1 MAIRI
6 TGLNSGLDTES
17 IITEL
22 VSAKKVS
29 VDNLKKEQT
38 KLSWKV
44 DAWKE
49 LNTKIF
55 SLYRNTVDKLRFDNA
70 YVKKKTTVSDS
81 GLLTVVSGENSV
93 NGVQTASVES
103 LAKAGYLTGGKLQTS
118 SGGKVTGDTKVT
130 DLGIAAGTSF
140 TITSKGKDTQISIDE
155 NTTMSG
161 LVSQLSA
168 AGVNANFDENQQRL
182 FISAKET
189 GKDNDFSFSGD
200 DSVLK
205 TLGLVEDPA
214 NANGAVKIDG
224 SNAVLYLNGAKFES
238 DTNTFQ
244 INGTTYTVNNVSDK
258 NADGTLKETSITTTD
273 DYDGIYDTIRSF
285 FTEYNNLIN
294 EMDKLYNADSASD
307 YEPLTSEE
315 KEALS
320 ETEVEEWENK
330 IKGSL
335 LRKDSS
341 LSAVISAM
349 TTTMMGSV
357 TVNGK
362 EMYLSSFGISTL
374 GYFNSEENERHA
386 YHIDGDPNDAAVS
399 GNTDV
404 LKSMIASD
412 PETVTSFFTQLS
424 NNLYTAMTSTMERV
438 QDFKSMYKVYNDQQ
452 MDKELSDYETKIA
465 EAEEALA
472 DYEDKWYDKFAAMET
487 ALAQLSS
494 KQNAI
499 SSLFSS

>member
-29 VDNLKKEQT
+29 VDNLKKERT

-70 YVKKKTTVSDS
+70 YVKKKSTVSDS
-81 GLLTVVSGENSV
+81 GLLTVVSGEKSV

-103 LAKAGYLTGGKLQTS
+103 LAKAGYLTGGKLKTAD
-118 SGGKVTGDTKVT
+118 GGKVTADTKVT

-140 TITSKGKDTQISIDE
+140 TITSGGKDTEITIGDDM
-155 NTTMSG
+155 TMSN

-168 AGVNANFDENQQRL
+168 AGVNANFDETQQRL

-189 GKDNDFSFSGD
+189 GKDNDFTFSGD
-200 DSVLK
+200 ESVLK
-205 TLGLVEDPA
+205 TLGLTADPG
-214 NANGAVKIDG
+214 NPDGAVKIDG
-224 SNAVLYLNGAKFES
+224 SDAVLYLNGAKFTS

-244 INGTTYTVNNVSDK
+244 INGTTYTVNAVSDK

-273 DYDGIYDTIRSF
+273 DYDGIYDTIRNF
-285 FTEYNNLIN
+285 FTEYNKLIN
-294 EMDKLYNADSASD
+294 EMDKLYNAESSKGYD
-307 YEPLTSEE
+307 PLTSEE

-320 ETEVEEWENK
+320 ESEIEEWENK

-335 LRKDSS
+335 LRRDSS
-341 LSAVISAM
+341 LSTVISAM

-386 YHIDGDPNDAAVS
+386 YHIDGDPNDSTVS

-412 PETVTSFFTQLS
+412 PETVKSFFTQLS
-424 NNLYTAMTSTMERV
+424 SNLYNSMTTTMARV

-452 MDKELSDYETKIA
+452 MDKELSDYETKIS

-472 DYEDKWYDKFAAMET
+472 AYEDKWYEKFAAMET
-487 ALAQLSS
+487 ALAKLSS

-499 SSLFSS
+499 SGLFTS